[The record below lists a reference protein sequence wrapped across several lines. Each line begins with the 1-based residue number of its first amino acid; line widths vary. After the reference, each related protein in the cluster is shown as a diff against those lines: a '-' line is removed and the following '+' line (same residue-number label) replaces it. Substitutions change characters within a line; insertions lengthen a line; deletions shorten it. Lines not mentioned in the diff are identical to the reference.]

1 MNSELFSASIIRTG
15 KAYRPPALL
24 TTLVLLSLL
33 VLLASA
39 CTGIGTQSNATVQS
53 TGTTGK
59 TTSGSNGTTLS
70 FPTTPAQLR
79 TPNFGGGEQIA
90 PSVKV
95 LASVSPTLIIQ
106 FPLVP
111 SGIKSLFPNATAL
124 VTVIEGNPQISVF
137 DTVTVDVQHMPP
149 FQKFTVFFVEQS
161 LKPFGHAEYVGD
173 VITRG
178 DGSGELIFHL
188 ITFVAFAAD
197 ARNASVTSTDQTG
210 TASGVQLEHVGIWF
224 DGVKAARQVLQ
235 NNGIPGTPFDGG
247 NPALH
252 AGPQAM
258 TDGQTLPVI

>member
-1 MNSELFSASIIRTG
+1 MNRELLSASITRVTGITGIRGTN
-15 KAYRPPALL
+15 RPLTALAI
-24 TTLVLLSLL
+24 LSLL
-33 VLLASA
+33 GLLISA
-39 CTGIGTQSNATVQS
+39 CAGIGSQSNPAQG
-53 TGTTGK
+53 TGTA
-59 TTSGSNGTTLS
+59 TTSGSAGTPGI
-70 FPTTPAQLR
+70 PTTPVQLR
-79 TPNFGGGEQIA
+79 TPNFGGTEQIA

-95 LASVSPTLIIQ
+95 LASASPTLIVQ

-111 SGIKSLFPNATAL
+111 SGIKALFPNATAL
-124 VTVIEGNPQISVF
+124 VTVVEGNPQISVF

-149 FQKFTVFFVEQS
+149 FQKFTVFFVES
-161 LKPFGHAEYVGD
+161 SAKPFGHAQYVGD

-178 DGSGELIFHL
+178 DGSGESVFHL
-188 ITFVAFAAD
+188 ITLVSFAAD

-235 NNGIPGTPFDGG
+235 NNSIPGTPFDGG

-252 AGPQAM
+252 GGPQAM

>member
-1 MNSELFSASIIRTG
+1 MNREQLSASITRVTGMTGIRG
-15 KAYRPPALL
+15 ANRPLTALAI
-24 TTLVLLSLL
+24 LSLL
-33 VLLASA
+33 ALLISA
-39 CTGIGTQSNATVQS
+39 CAGIGAQSNSPQG
-53 TGTTGK
+53 TGTTTK
-59 TTSGSNGTTLS
+59 TGTPGI
-70 FPTTPAQLR
+70 PTTPVQLR
-79 TPNFGGGEQIA
+79 TPNFGGSEQIA

-95 LASVSPTLIIQ
+95 LASVSPTLIVQ

-111 SGIKSLFPNATAL
+111 SGIKALFPNATAL
-124 VTVIEGNPQISVF
+124 VTVVEGNPQISVF

-149 FQKFTVFFVEQS
+149 SQKFTVFFVES
-161 LKPFGHAEYVGD
+161 SAKPFGHAEYVGD

-178 DGSGELIFHL
+178 DGSGESVFHL
-188 ITFVAFAAD
+188 ITLVAFAAD

-210 TASGVQLEHVGIWF
+210 TASGVQLEHVGMWF

-235 NNGIPGTPFDGG
+235 NNSIPGTPFDGG